1 MSDHLLLLQVGQ
13 AQAVP
18 GAMRCASH
26 WPAEPA
32 STGGGQRAGVR
43 PHHPAQSRA
52 EGAIA
57 STGHWYLGAHSV
69 PLAGSAPPRSEAHGS
84 PTKHKFSFKLQQ

>member
-1 MSDHLLLLQVGQ
+1 M
-13 AQAVP
+13 P
-18 GAMRCASH
+18 GATRCASH

-43 PHHPAQSRA
+43 PHHPFQSRA
-52 EGAIA
+52 EGATA
-57 STGHWYLGAHSV
+57 SAEHLYPEAHSV

-84 PTKHKFSFKLQQ
+84 PTKHNFSFKQQQQ